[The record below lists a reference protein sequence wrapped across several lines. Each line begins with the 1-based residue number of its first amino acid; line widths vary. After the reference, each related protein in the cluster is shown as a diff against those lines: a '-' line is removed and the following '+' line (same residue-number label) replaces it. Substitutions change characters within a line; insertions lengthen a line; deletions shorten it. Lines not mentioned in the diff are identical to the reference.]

1 MTVFAKSLRLRALG
15 WSGLI
20 ALGLSWSGC
29 SIIPQATEDP
39 TRYFLLTESAIGA
52 ASSAPHGH
60 LSVGVRRVELPGYL
74 ASDRTMV
81 VRRGSNEIR
90 YQEYARW
97 AEPLDTALQHIV
109 RDRLLGNEAVASAE
123 LAPFRLDGNR
133 DYDVNVRVERCEGKQ
148 DADGNYV
155 AELDA
160 VFEITDPHKENAVV
174 TRRRFEAKPVRW
186 DGSNYGA
193 LADAL
198 STEAKALGDE
208 IAAALPH

>member
-15 WSGLI
+15 VAGLM
-20 ALGLSWSGC
+20 ALSLSWAGC
-29 SIIPQATEDP
+29 SILPQATEDP
-39 TRYFLLTESAIGA
+39 TRYFLLTESVTGA
-52 ASSAPHGH
+52 ASSTPHGH
-60 LSVGVRRVELPGYL
+60 LRIGVRRVELPGYL

-81 VRRGSNEIR
+81 VRRGTNEIR

-97 AEPLDTALQHIV
+97 AEPLETALQHII
-109 RDRLLGNEAVASAE
+109 RDRLLGNDTVAAAE
-123 LAPFRLDGNR
+123 LAPFRLEVDR

-148 DADGNYV
+148 EDGHYV
-155 AELDA
+155 AEFDA
-160 VFEITDPHKENAVV
+160 VFEITDPHKGNAVV

-193 LADAL
+193 LAEAL
-198 STEAKALGDE
+198 STEANALGDE